1 MTTIQIQTE
10 LSLSA
15 LLSSLKQL
23 TPNELNEVSKQTA
36 LLRARHLT
44 PTLPQA
50 EEELLLKINQGVISE
65 KIRSRCAI
73 LTKKSRQGNLTN
85 EEQSEL
91 ATLVDQIE
99 LLNAERMGYLTQLAH
114 LRKTTL
120 ADLMDELELNPLS
133 YV

>member
-73 LTKKSRQGNLTN
+73 LTKKSRRGNLTN

-120 ADLMDELELNPLS
+120 ADLMDELELKPLS